1 MTCWAALFDMFDR
14 QLLLT
19 WYRQH
24 RRDLPW
30 RRSQDPYAVWVS
42 ELMLQQTQVATVIPY
57 FERWMTQFPSTEAL
71 ANSSIDDVLSAWQ
84 GLGYYRRARSLH
96 EGAKQIVEN
105 GMPRNA
111 TEWLEI
117 KGVGRYTAGAIAS
130 IALGEVAPLVDGNVE
145 RVYARVTGDYSQG
158 VVLTKS
164 AWRWAETAVDPGS
177 PGDWNQ
183 ALMEL
188 GATTCLPRNP
198 KCEVCPIK
206 ESCHAFDSNAQ
217 GSLPAVVTR
226 PEVTR
231 LQHFCRVIVV
241 GGKVA
246 VRQIPKGKWWQ
257 GMWEFPRFETS
268 HELEAALPDDAAM
281 ELGKVTHSVTR
292 YRIDLWASLSRIEAQ
307 LDGLIWMKW
316 DELGAIAMP
325 APQRKVQRLA
335 APYIIE
341 I

>member
-130 IALGEVAPLVDGNVE
+130 IALGEVAPLVDG
-145 RVYARVTGDYSQG
+145 T
-158 VVLTKS
+158 
-164 AWRWAETAVDPGS
+164 TAS
-177 PGDWNQ
+177 TS
-183 ALMEL
+183 
-188 GATTCLPRNP
+188 GA
-198 KCEVCPIK
+198 
-206 ESCHAFDSNAQ
+206 
-217 GSLPAVVTR
+217 G
-226 PEVTR
+226 
-231 LQHFCRVIVV
+231 
-241 GGKVA
+241 
-246 VRQIPKGKWWQ
+246 
-257 GMWEFPRFETS
+257 
-268 HELEAALPDDAAM
+268 
-281 ELGKVTHSVTR
+281 
-292 YRIDLWASLSRIEAQ
+292 
-307 LDGLIWMKW
+307 
-316 DELGAIAMP
+316 
-325 APQRKVQRLA
+325 
-335 APYIIE
+335 
-341 I
+341 